1 MIGFWFKEA
10 FKSIGRAKSSFVLSL
25 VSTSI
30 SVLLIVASIILIQ
43 LSNKFQS
50 NLKEKLN
57 INIFLKDS
65 VSQASIKNIRD
76 ELKSKDY
83 INSIRFIDKDEAA
96 ENFIKDTGEDFR
108 KILDYNPLPVSYAV
122 TLKENFVRK
131 ESVDKIISELSKVNG
146 VDEIVYQFQFA
157 DRVLSF
163 LDNIKKYIF
172 WVTAILFLISIY
184 IVYSTIKLVITLKH
198 EELETMK
205 LVGAKLSTIK
215 MPLIINGT
223 FIGFLAGIIALGIF
237 LLILSYL
244 GNLITLQSYLESY
257 LQPGIAAKI
266 YLLLMIFIG
275 PVLGFMVSV
284 FALRKINLRI

>member
-1 MIGFWFKEA
+1 MIDFWIKEA

-30 SVLLIVASIILIQ
+30 SVLLIVASLVLIQ
-43 LSNKFQS
+43 MSNQFQS

-65 VSQASIKNIRD
+65 VSQNSIKNVRD
-76 ELKSKDY
+76 ELKSKNY
-83 INSIRFIDKDEAA
+83 INSIKFIDKDEAA

-108 KILDYNPLPVSYAV
+108 KILDYNPLPVSFAV

-131 ESVDKIISELSKVNG
+131 ESVDKIISELSKING
-146 VDEIVYQFQFA
+146 VDEIVYQFEFA
-157 DRVLSF
+157 DKILSF
-163 LDNIKKYIF
+163 LDNIKKYVF
-172 WVTAILFLISIY
+172 WVTGILFLISLY
-184 IVYSTIKLVITLKH
+184 IVYSTIRLVITLKH

-215 MPLIINGT
+215 MPVIINGT
-223 FIGFLAGIIALGIF
+223 FIGFLAGVIALGIF
-237 LLILSYL
+237 ISVLSYFGNFITVQSYL
-244 GNLITLQSYLESY
+244 GSY
-257 LQPGIAAKI
+257 LQSGVSAKI
-266 YLLLMIFIG
+266 YLLLMILIG